1 MKKSNYRFDIDG
13 IRAFAVLFVIIN
25 HFNKDLLPS
34 GYLGVDIFFVISGY
48 VITSSFKKI
57 ETNFL
62 KFITHFYSKRIKR
75 LIPVLL
81 VYLVFA
87 ILCTLLVNPLPN
99 FSIYTS
105 IASLFGLSNI
115 FLSLTSTDYFAESTF
130 TNPFTQTWSLGV
142 EQQFYFLFPII
153 VWISGFNRNIR
164 KGNKYLIFLTILL
177 AIPSLLSFIYFY
189 PINESFAY
197 FSILTRF
204 WEIALGCITF
214 LLITKQKNVTQ
225 NIEFN
230 PSFFIGIF
238 IIFLTLLPSNYG
250 VLKTILITFSTSF
263 LLINIKENSLVY
275 NFLTL
280 GFFKK
285 IGLISYSLYLWHWG
299 ILALSRIT
307 IGIHWWTIP
316 FQIGLIYLISDLSFN
331 YIELPF
337 RKRTKNNDFFVIIKG
352 FILIISTSLVL
363 LTTKIFNE
371 RFFIGN
377 KNRDFIEIYSENFL
391 WNRDNCKYG
400 NKNLNPSSLV
410 SFDQCWIKGKNQLL
424 KTEEKKRIFTFGN
437 SNNEMLV
444 PAYLK
449 LAESENYFINS
460 VFTRGCKN
468 NTLFKDRKDICN
480 AHIKRYLKW
489 LEKHSYPGDI
499 FVLNNSINDF
509 YYENDDSISY
519 KDLKEYIK
527 SLENIKNRLDL
538 LGINMYVISGIPLLK
553 SDPNICS
560 QWYSKLNN
568 DCKLEK
574 LFREENTEIKTLYET
589 ISKNKKTLG
598 IGFID
603 IFTSLNYQLKS
614 SDAPWDYYYDPSHLS
629 INGSFLT
636 LPKLKDSLAP

>member
-1 MKKSNYRFDIDG
+1 
-13 IRAFAVLFVIIN
+13 
-25 HFNKDLLPS
+25 
-34 GYLGVDIFFVISGY
+34 
-48 VITSSFKKI
+48 
-57 ETNFL
+57 
-62 KFITHFYSKRIKR
+62 
-75 LIPVLL
+75 
-81 VYLVFA
+81 
-87 ILCTLLVNPLPN
+87 
-99 FSIYTS
+99 
-105 IASLFGLSNI
+105 
-115 FLSLTSTDYFAESTF
+115 
-130 TNPFTQTWSLGV
+130 
-142 EQQFYFLFPII
+142 
-153 VWISGFNRNIR
+153 
-164 KGNKYLIFLTILL
+164 
-177 AIPSLLSFIYFY
+177 
-189 PINESFAY
+189 
-197 FSILTRF
+197 
-204 WEIALGCITF
+204 
-214 LLITKQKNVTQ
+214 
-225 NIEFN
+225 
-230 PSFFIGIF
+230 
-238 IIFLTLLPSNYG
+238 
-250 VLKTILITFSTSF
+250 
-263 LLINIKENSLVY
+263 
-275 NFLTL
+275 
-280 GFFKK
+280 
-285 IGLISYSLYLWHWG
+285 
-299 ILALSRIT
+299 
-307 IGIHWWTIP
+307 
-316 FQIGLIYLISDLSFN
+316 
-331 YIELPF
+331 
-337 RKRTKNNDFFVIIKG
+337 
-352 FILIISTSLVL
+352 
-363 LTTKIFNE
+363 
-371 RFFIGN
+371 
-377 KNRDFIEIYSENFL
+377 
-391 WNRDNCKYG
+391 
-400 NKNLNPSSLV
+400 
-410 SFDQCWIKGKNQLL
+410 
-424 KTEEKKRIFTFGN
+424 
-437 SNNEMLV
+437 MLV